1 MAIEDSHTKFLVF
14 QQVMMKTK
22 TELTEEQLVIIE
34 NVYINDRKNAIFT
47 VGMFRAINA
56 CISIIFIL
64 LFLMTKG
71 SFFDEWIFVVLM
83 SCFFIYNLIHLWNN
97 IIDYKRIRLNKFK
110 PFKVGKD
117 RI

>member
-1 MAIEDSHTKFLVF
+1 MAIDDSHTKFLVF
-14 QQVMMKTK
+14 QQLMTKTK

-34 NVYINDRKNAIFT
+34 NVYINERKNAIFT

-56 CISIIFIL
+56 CISIAFIL

-71 SFFDEWIFVVLM
+71 SMFDEWIFVVLM
-83 SCFFIYNLIHLWNN
+83 VSFFIYNIIHLWNN
-97 IIDYKRIRLNKFK
+97 IVDYKRTKLNNFK
-110 PFKVGKD
+110 PFKVGRG